1 MNIEGK
7 VRIGH
12 AAVWGGAGEVFA
24 VNADTGAKMEPASRP
39 ATHADRDWALELAWS
54 AYPICR
60 DMPAR
65 KRAIFLRPIADEIE
79 AVGAP
84 LIDRAIAETGLTQA
98 ERINGFCTGVELSR
112 AMVHGGRFPSTGRST
127 SVATMAVE
135 RFLRPIC
142 YQNFPATFLPKPFQS

>member
-24 VNADTGAKMEPASRP
+24 VDADTGAKLEPASRP
-39 ATHADRDWALELAWS
+39 ATDRDWALELAWS

-65 KRAIFLRPIADEIE
+65 KRAIFLC
-79 AVGAP
+79 
-84 LIDRAIAETGLTQA
+84 AIAETGQTQA
-98 ERINGFCTGVELSR
+98 RLEGERINGFCTGVELSR
-112 AMVHGGRFPSTGRST
+112 AMVHGGPFPSTFKGRST
-127 SVATMAVE
+127 SVGTMAVE

-142 YQNFPATFLPKPFQS
+142 YQNSPATFLPKPFQG